1 MSAFDWTI
9 PKEWVTREAYIED
22 EDGNWIIGMKEHGLH
37 ALGYSIAVDRV
48 VELDELLQYVYT

>member
-1 MSAFDWTI
+1 M
-9 PKEWVTREAYIED
+9 E
-22 EDGNWIIGMKEHGLH
+22 IGMKEHGLH